1 MAMVVKR
8 FDVYQNFGED
18 RRIHAGDESAATAQ
32 MLSNLRLN
40 LCYNAKEPKRCD

>member
-1 MAMVVKR
+1 MFR
-8 FDVYQNFGED
+8 FYQNLGED

-40 LCYNAKEPKRCD
+40 VCYNASEPKCCD